1 MSTIVEDIRCRLAAG
16 DAVPDDVYRRG
27 TLALLLAILDKST
40 ATATTPAQA
49 APQPKPAQTG
59 GRR

>member
-1 MSTIVEDIRCRLAAG
+1 MSTIVEDIRRRLAAG

-27 TLALLLAILDKST
+27 TLALLLAILDKPAA
-40 ATATTPAQA
+40 ATPAHAVPQPQPAQA
-49 APQPKPAQTG
+49 R